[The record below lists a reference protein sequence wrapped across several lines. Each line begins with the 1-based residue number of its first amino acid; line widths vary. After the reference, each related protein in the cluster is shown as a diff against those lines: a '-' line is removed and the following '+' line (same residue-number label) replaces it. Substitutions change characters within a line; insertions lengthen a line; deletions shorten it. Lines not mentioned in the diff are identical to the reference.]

1 MFGQG
6 EAKYDCIVERSDI
19 LIIKERYTMS
29 QLIKVPLETV
39 LDTTEPTKQSK
50 KELIASLKE
59 KGLSD
64 IMIATMIHE
73 TGYLIDD

>member
-1 MFGQG
+1 
-6 EAKYDCIVERSDI
+6 
-19 LIIKERYTMS
+19 MS